1 MPNAASRGLGKRQ
14 VAQARDTATFS
25 TAVPFDA
32 HPEDVKAA
40 LRAVRQALAD
50 MRHAMDIRDEDGAP
64 DRQGWIELER
74 AAVPLML
81 RAYYRNHNR
90 SVLA

>member
-1 MPNAASRGLGKRQ
+1 MASNIKPN
-14 VAQARDTATFS
+14 TATFS
-25 TAVPFDA
+25 TLPPNDTAPRDLKQA
-32 HPEDVKAA
+32 TA
-40 LRAVRQALAD
+40 AVRQALAD

-74 AAVPLML
+74 AAVPLLL

-90 SVLA
+90 SELA